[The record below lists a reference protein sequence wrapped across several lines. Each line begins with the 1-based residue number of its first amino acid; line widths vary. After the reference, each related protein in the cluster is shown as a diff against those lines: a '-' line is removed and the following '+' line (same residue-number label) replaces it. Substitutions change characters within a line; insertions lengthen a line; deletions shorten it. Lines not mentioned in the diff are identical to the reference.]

1 MKAKRSIGDTVR
13 GKSMKKKLLI
23 FLSVLCVFALAGGVL
38 TACTDAHEH
47 TFSSEWTYDGTYH
60 WHAATCEHKD
70 EVRDRTEHT
79 FSDDVCS
86 VCGYKRQ
93 RGETEL
99 EEYTGYAVSTLLYG
113 DTRIQLLS
121 DSLVRIENAVNGDF
135 EDRDSYVVY
144 NRDDWGDKVAYTI
157 KKTDTSYEVV
167 TEYYTVVIPA
177 GSMAEGMTVEDGK
190 GETIYSYLGV
200 TGTNVWLPA
209 PSDEL
214 SSWYFTDSPRV
225 IPSDYG
231 YSVNEASDAPVQG
244 WEFQENVT
252 DIFVFLPHG
261 EYTAFSENF
270 IALTGQTELVS
281 LDMLGYWDSR
291 YYAYT
296 DKTALQQIDDY
307 KEHGFAIDILVIDT
321 DWRDASQGFGYDI
334 NTDLFPDMED
344 FLKKAH
350 ERGVNICFNDHPQP
364 VAGTGNLLD
373 SEEVAYRNE
382 NLIMLLSL
390 GVDYWWYDRNWS
402 VALNPISDDVSRYA
416 TGMYAYQWITQEYY
430 DSLVEQGAV
439 EEFARRALIM
449 GNVDGCENG
458 GYGYA
463 SDLSAH
469 RYSIQWTGD
478 TKTGENW
485 LRQEIEGAV
494 MAGAELGLAYVSSDI
509 GGHTGDL
516 VTDNQYIRWFQYGAL
531 SSILRVHTS
540 NADTRG
546 RMPWNFGETAVEV
559 AHNYQDMRYRLMA
572 LYYALAHENYE
583 TGLPIMRR
591 LDFSY
596 PQYVESRNN
605 DEYLLGDYIL
615 VAPVWEA
622 KKNAERTVF
631 LPEGTWINVWTG
643 VRYSGP
649 ATISVTHDLKT
660 SPIFV
665 REGALVALLD
675 NAANTKNLDWSK
687 PVLDVYPSANYGA
700 QTTLYEDD
708 TDTTAY
714 KYGHFRTTDIFMSCA
729 GNVLTLNIGAAQGTF
744 DNAGTQR
751 TWTVRLHENPGW
763 GEIVSVKVNGTAVQ
777 LSSLKKTTYDAGGRP
792 FAYEG
797 SALDGDVIT
806 FDVPT
811 NVSEAYTI
819 EIQYTSVQDSANA
832 SDSYDATAVDYR
844 ITATRTEETSVNLT
858 ELGTTDWAAYGWAS
872 ASANDYKKGGSRLFS
887 VVSPFMWCEGVSN
900 YVPSLVT
907 SGGVKRNYTDGG
919 RVTAVSPSGGI
930 SVPTAFKFEVKTM
943 GAHEKIVLYLGGT
956 QTIAKLT
963 VRDRAGNVKT
973 LQFGGREEENFVY
986 KVEIEVAAGEASTLY
1001 FDYQARCGNFRKN
1014 TAGVNGSL
1022 DMISSRV
1029 QLYCGYICP
1038 VEDR

>member
-1 MKAKRSIGDTVR
+1 M
-13 GKSMKKKLLI
+13 
-23 FLSVLCVFALAGGVL
+23 CVFSLAGGIL
-38 TACTDAHEH
+38 AACGDAHEH

-70 EVRDRTEHT
+70 EVSDKAEHT

-86 VCGYKRQ
+86 VCGYERQ
-93 RGETEL
+93 SEETEL
-99 EEYTGYAVSTLLYG
+99 EENTGYAVSTLLYG

-121 DSLVRIENAVNGDF
+121 DSLVRIEDAVDGTF

-157 KKTDTSYEVV
+157 EETDTGYEVV

-177 GSMAEGMTVEDGK
+177 GSTAGGITIEDGE

-214 SSWYFTDSPRV
+214 SGWYFTDSPRV

-244 WEFQENVT
+244 WEFQEDVT

-296 DKTALQQIDDY
+296 EETALQQIQDY
-307 KEHGFAIDILVIDT
+307 KDHGFAIDILVIDT
-321 DWRDASQGFGYDI
+321 NWRDASQGFGYDI
-334 NTDLFPDMED
+334 NTDLFPDMEG
-344 FLKKAH
+344 FLEKAH
-350 ERGVNICFNDHPQP
+350 EMGVNICFNDHPQP
-364 VAGTGNLLD
+364 VAGTDNLLD
-373 SEEVAYRNE
+373 PEEVAYRNE
-382 NLIMLLSL
+382 NLVMLLSL

-402 VALNPISDDVSRYA
+402 VSLNPISDDVSRYA
-416 TGMYAYQWITQEYY
+416 TGMYAYQWITREYY

-478 TKTGENW
+478 VSTTNAS
-485 LRQEIEGAV
+485 LQQEIEGAV

-509 GGHTGDL
+509 GGHMGPF
-516 VTDNQYIRWFQYGAL
+516 VTNEQYTRWFQYGAL
-531 SSILRVHTS
+531 SSILRVHVT
-540 NADTRG
+540 NTDTRG
-546 RMPWNFGETAVEV
+546 RMPWNFGPVAVEV
-559 AHNYQDMRYRLMA
+559 AHTYQDMRYRLMT

-583 TGLPIMRR
+583 TGLPVMRR

-615 VAPVWEA
+615 VAPVSA
-622 KKNAERTVF
+622 STGNDTRTVF
-631 LPEGTWINVWTG
+631 LPEGTWIDVWTG
-643 VRYSGP
+643 ERYSGP

-675 NAANTKNLDWSK
+675 NAVNTKEQDWSK

-708 TDTTAY
+708 TDTIAY
-714 KYGHFRTTDIFMSCA
+714 KYGHFRTTDLSMSCA
-729 GNVLTLNIGAAQGTF
+729 DNVLTLNIGAAQGTF
-744 DNAGTQR
+744 GNAGTQR

-763 GEIVSVKVNGTAVQ
+763 GEIVSVKVNGTAVTPSA
-777 LSSLKKTTYDAGGRP
+777 LAKTTYDAGGRP

-797 SALDGDVIT
+797 GALDGDVIT

-811 NVSEAYTI
+811 DVSEAYTI
-819 EIQYTSVQDSANA
+819 EIEYASVQDSANA
-832 SDSYDATAVDYR
+832 SDSYDATAVDYT
-844 ITATRTEETSVNLT
+844 ISADLSTEGSVDLTA
-858 ELGTTDWAAYGWAS
+858 LGTTDWVSYGYMS
-872 ASANDYKKGGSRLFS
+872 GTNIDYKAGGPQLFS
-887 VVSPFMWCEGVSN
+887 TVSPFMTCDASVSN
-900 YVPSLVT
+900 YTPSMAE
-907 SGGVKRNYTDGG
+907 SGGVFRIYSDGAK
-919 RVTAVSPSGGI
+919 AVPCDGYGGA
-930 SVPTAFKFEVKTM
+930 SAPTALKFEVKTT
-943 GAHEKIVLYLGGT
+943 GAHEKIVLYLGGV

-963 VRDRAGNVKT
+963 VRDRSGNVTT
-973 LQFGGREEENFVY
+973 LRFGGLNEGSFVY
-986 KVEIEVAAGEASTLY
+986 RVEIEVAAGEASTLY
-1001 FDYQARCGNFRKN
+1001 FDYQAQCGKFQKN
-1014 TAGVNGSL
+1014 TGVAGDIDKVY
-1022 DMISSRV
+1022 SRV
-1029 QLYCGYICP
+1029 QLYCGYIAAA
-1038 VEDR
+1038 E